1 MISIFQAVQS
11 KFAAES
17 FLSLSP
23 SSKNASVKS
32 STLDFKKL
40 KNDALTDLTTS
51 EQTKVKDE
59 DDQASEQAV
68 ETTGLGF
75 VLSCAGQ
82 TQYADSAQDAAETDQ
97 SAQVQALIDTV
108 TTSGSDPE
116 TNELSE
122 GVRALSAG
130 IADILEG
137 LLREGQPADEAMR
150 QAEQLLTSA
159 YEQAVAQQQNASL
172 DTDENSTDAVY
183 DEAGMLEEISSKTM
197 QARLRDLI
205 HEYLCSLENTGNTE
219 QSTAT
224 ANTQTTGTQTT
235 GTQTTDTQPM
245 DNAMAALQG
254 ALRQLNKDAAANSS
268 DDGKQAKMEV
278 MPRSAQSKNAQHF
291 VPFVAAEKSPALT
304 MEMEQTVS
312 SATFVKETDMA
323 DNISRIVQS
332 ISARFAED
340 AQEFTISLKPEHL
353 GKLSIKL
360 IMDSDGL
367 RAQIK
372 AADSSV
378 SGLIRSEL
386 NTLSDSLKDKGI
398 PVTQIDV
405 SYDTAAFLTDAR
417 QGNSGQYPGSSSKNR
432 RTYTLNGTEPYGAI
446 PALTDSQ
453 QLLIQGSSIEFQA

>member
-1 MISIFQAVQS
+1 M
-11 KFAAES
+11 
-17 FLSLSP
+17 
-23 SSKNASVKS
+23 
-32 STLDFKKL
+32 
-40 KNDALTDLTTS
+40 DLTTS
-51 EQTKVKDE
+51 GQTRVKDE
-59 DDQASEQAV
+59 EDQASEQAV
-68 ETTGLGF
+68 ETTGLGL

-82 TQYADSAQDAAETDQ
+82 TQYTDSAKGATETDQ
-97 SAQVQALIDTV
+97 SAQVQVLINTAA
-108 TTSGSDPE
+108 SGSDPE
-116 TNELSE
+116 TNALSE
-122 GVRALSAG
+122 DMRVLSAG

-137 LLREGQPADEAMR
+137 LLREGLPADETMQ
-150 QAEQLLTSA
+150 QAERLLTSA
-159 YEQAVAQQQNASL
+159 YEQAVAQQQNAFL
-172 DTDENSTDAVY
+172 DTDESSTDAVY
-183 DEAGMLEEISSKTM
+183 DEAGMLEKTSSKTM
-197 QARLRDLI
+197 QAHLRDLI
-205 HEYLCSLENTGNTE
+205 HEYLCSLENTGNME
-219 QSTAT
+219 GATAT
-224 ANTQTTGTQTT
+224 TNTQTAGTQTV
-235 GTQTTDTQPM
+235 DTQPM

-254 ALRQLNKDAAANSS
+254 TLRQLNKDAAANSGG
-268 DDGKQAKMEV
+268 DGKQAKVEV
-278 MPRSAQSKNAQHF
+278 MPRSAQSTNAQHF
-291 VPFVAAEKSPALT
+291 VPLVAAEKSPALT
-304 MEMEQTVS
+304 IETEQTVS

-323 DNISRIVQS
+323 DNISRIVES

-340 AQEFTISLKPEHL
+340 AQEFTVSLKPEHL

-432 RTYTLNGTEPYGAI
+432 RTYTLNGTEPYGAL